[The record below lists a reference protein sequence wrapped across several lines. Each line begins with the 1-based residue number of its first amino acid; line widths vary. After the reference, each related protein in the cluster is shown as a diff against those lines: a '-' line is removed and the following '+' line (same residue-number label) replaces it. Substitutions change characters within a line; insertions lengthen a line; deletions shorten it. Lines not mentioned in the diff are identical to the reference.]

1 MINHAQLLSLTSSFS
16 LKWSS
21 IVEDILSTSRPVAE
35 ISTQIL
41 SFDWFFNQR
50 SNHRNNIMR
59 LYYQKMI
66 VYVVLPIIMAL
77 IWTVFWSLYFW
88 RKDKS
93 EIDSKKIRRIIAS
106 FIIMFFLVYSTIV
119 QYMFSNFE

>member
-35 ISTQIL
+35 VSTQIL
-41 SFDWFFNQR
+41 SFDWFLDQR
-50 SNHRNNIMR
+50 SNDRNNIMR

-66 VYVVLPIIMAL
+66 VYAVLPIIMAL

-93 EIDSKKIRRIIAS
+93 EIDSKKRRRIIAS
-106 FIIMFFLVYSTIV
+106 FIIMFFLVYPTIV